1 MDWRSFLRLKYVDV
15 SMHNP
20 LVRNNRVI
28 TPRKRS
34 GLNLYEIVVIKSLAT
49 GKKHRVQVETKGRSS
64 LGKKLAVLNAI
75 DQVVDE
81 LVKGRVTPF
90 LYAAG
95 QIFEDSRN
103 FDEFVDSLES
113 QLKIKA
119 KILK

>member
-1 MDWRSFLRLKYVDV
+1 M
-15 SMHNP
+15 
-20 LVRNNRVI
+20 
-28 TPRKRS
+28 
-34 GLNLYEIVVIKSLAT
+34 YEIVVIKSLAT
-49 GKKHRVQVETKGRSS
+49 GKKHRVQVKSNGGRP
-64 LGKKLAVLNAI
+64 LGKKLAVLRAI

-95 QIFEDSRN
+95 QIFENSRN
-103 FDEFVDSLES
+103 FDDFIDSLET

>member
-1 MDWRSFLRLKYVDV
+1 MYVL
-15 SMHNP
+15 
-20 LVRNNRVI
+20 LVHDNRVI

-49 GKKHRVQVETKGRSS
+49 GKKHRAQVNVKAGSPF
-64 LGKKLAVLNAI
+64 KKELAILRAI

-90 LYAAG
+90 LNAAG
-95 QIFEDSRN
+95 QIFENSRN
-103 FDEFVDSLES
+103 YDDFIDSLETK
-113 QLKIKA
+113 LKIKA